1 MDKLK
6 RKQYSDLIELAI
18 IFAFLFMIITIYV
31 PSMIWEEEAEAAET
45 ARFNIQTVHDVEY
58 FYKMLTDKYESD
70 GLWAM
75 NVVNAVR
82 DSVLADSTYL
92 GERNFELTGENI
104 SVNIPDGFDVEY
116 DTTFGFLKTRRDTV
130 IDTIHTVVMYSEELS
145 RNDTSFVSKRD
156 LLLLRLEQG
165 FISDLGYETK
175 QRSEVVS
182 YYDSYTPDSSNF
194 YCPLTNEKIS
204 VKIKDDGDV
213 LRISSPIEGIYNEG
227 RYMLFSFKTRNHGY
241 IEDGSRSW
249 DQ

>member
-18 IFAFLFMIITIYV
+18 ILAFLFMIITIYV

-156 LLLLRLEQG
+156 LSLLMLEQG